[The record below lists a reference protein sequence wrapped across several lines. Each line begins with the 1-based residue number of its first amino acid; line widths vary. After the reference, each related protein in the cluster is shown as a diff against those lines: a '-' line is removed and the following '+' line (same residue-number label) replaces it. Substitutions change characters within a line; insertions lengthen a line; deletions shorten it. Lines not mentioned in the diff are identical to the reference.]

1 MNIFT
6 IHFNDKKIV
15 FTTKPNVKQF
25 QKNELAALSNA
36 ETEKKIKEDFQW
48 FIKQNKFN
56 VLFFISDHQAKIRT
70 VFLKQFKLI
79 EAAGGVIQNSKG
91 ILFIYRNNKWDLP
104 KGKVEKKEKI
114 PLAAIRECEEECGV
128 KDLGIIK
135 KLLPTFHLYK
145 LNGKFVLKITHWFLM
160 TAPVKQK
167 LKAQK
172 EEGITKVKWFKNM
185 EIHQPLKNTYPSI
198 REIFSHIH
206 SA

>member
-56 VLFFISDHQAKIRT
+56 VLFFISDNQAKIRT

-172 EEGITKVKWFKNM
+172 DEGITKVKWFKNM

>member
-36 ETEKKIKEDFQW
+36 ETEKKIKEEFQW
-48 FIKQNKFN
+48 VIKQNKFN
-56 VLFFISDHQAKIRT
+56 VLFFISDNQAKIRT

-104 KGKVEKKEKI
+104 KGKVEKKEKL
-114 PLAAIRECEEECGV
+114 PLAAIRECEE
-128 KDLGIIK
+128 
-135 KLLPTFHLYK
+135 
-145 LNGKFVLKITHWFLM
+145 
-160 TAPVKQK
+160 
-167 LKAQK
+167 
-172 EEGITKVKWFKNM
+172 
-185 EIHQPLKNTYPSI
+185 
-198 REIFSHIH
+198 
-206 SA
+206 

>member
-36 ETEKKIKEDFQW
+36 ETEKKINEDFQW

-56 VLFFISDHQAKIRT
+56 VLFFISDNQAKIRT

-172 EEGITKVKWFKNM
+172 DEGITKVKWFKNI

>member
-36 ETEKKIKEDFQW
+36 ETEKKINEDFQW

-56 VLFFISDHQAKIRT
+56 VLFFISDNQAKIRT

-172 EEGITKVKWFKNM
+172 DEGITKVKWFKNM

>member
-48 FIKQNKFN
+48 YIKQDKFKA
-56 VLFFISDHQAKIRT
+56 LFFINENQTKIRAL
-70 VFLKQFKLI
+70 FLKQFNFI
-79 EAAGGVIQNSKG
+79 EAAGGVIQSTKG

-114 PLAAIRECEEECGV
+114 PLAAIRECEEECGI
-128 KDLGIIK
+128 KELGIIK

-145 LNGKFVLKITHWFLM
+145 LNGKFILKITHWFLM
-160 TAPVKQK
+160 TAPGKQK

-172 EEGITKVKWFKNM
+172 EEGISKVKWFKNI
-185 EIHQPLKNTYPSI
+185 EIHKPLKNTYPSI
-198 REIFSHIH
+198 REIFSYIQTP
-206 SA
+206 